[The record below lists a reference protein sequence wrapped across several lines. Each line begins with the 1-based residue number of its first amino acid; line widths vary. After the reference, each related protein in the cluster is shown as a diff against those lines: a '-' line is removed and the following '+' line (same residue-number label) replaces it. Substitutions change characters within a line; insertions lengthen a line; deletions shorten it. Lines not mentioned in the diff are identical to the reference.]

1 MSTISDVAKHAGVS
15 TMTVSRVI
23 NNSGYTSPATR
34 ARVEQAVQ
42 ELGYMPNALA
52 RGLRFKRTKTIAL
65 IMTDI
70 TNPFFTTLAR
80 GVEDTANQAGF
91 TVIFCNTDESE
102 AKEHKYLQML
112 LQQQV
117 DGILLVPARSHHAD
131 SVKFIKKQ
139 NTPVIVLDRRV
150 PPHTEV
156 DVVRCDSELA
166 AQRLVKMLIELGH
179 RRIAVLSGSKGVST
193 ADDRVEGYRNA
204 LRKAKIAENK
214 SLIQRGPFTQESG
227 YEMACE
233 LLKVQPRPTAIF
245 AAHNFFAPGVL
256 KRARELGLRVPEDLA
271 IVAFDDL
278 PWTLAHAP
286 FFTVA
291 IQPAY
296 EIGKQAA
303 QLLFQRLNGT
313 AEKRHQEMI
322 LPVEIVIRES
332 SGAARR
338 KDALG

>member
-1 MSTISDVAKHAGVS
+1 MSTISDVAKRAGVS
-15 TMTVSRVI
+15 SMTVSRVI
-23 NNSGYTSPATR
+23 NNSGYTSPNTR
-34 ARVEQAVQ
+34 ARVEQAIA
-42 ELGYMPNALA
+42 ELGYVPNALA
-52 RGLRFKRTKTIAL
+52 RGLRFKQTKTIAL
-65 IMTDI
+65 VMTDI

-102 AKEHKYLQML
+102 TKEHSYLQML

-117 DGILLVPARSHHAD
+117 DGILLVPARSNSAE
-131 SVKFIKKQ
+131 SVKVIKKQ

-150 PPHTEV
+150 PPHTDV
-156 DVVRCDSELA
+156 DVVRCDSEDA
-166 AQRLVKMLIELGH
+166 AQRLVHMLIELGH
-179 RRIAVLSGSKGVST
+179 RRIGVLSGPKGVST
-193 ADDRVEGYRNA
+193 ADDRVQGYRNA
-204 LRKAKIAENK
+204 LRHAGIVEHKN
-214 SLIQRGPFTQESG
+214 LIYRGSFTQESG
-227 YEMACE
+227 YEIACQ
-233 LLKVQPRPTAIF
+233 LLDVNPRPTAIF

-256 KRARELGLRVPEDLA
+256 KRARELNLRVPEDLA

-313 AEKRHQEMI
+313 ADKRHQEII

-332 SGAARR
+332 SGPPHRERAHA
-338 KDALG
+338 

>member
-1 MSTISDVAKHAGVS
+1 MSTIHDVAKRAGVS

-34 ARVEQAVQ
+34 ARVEKAVLD
-42 ELGYMPNALA
+42 LGYVPNALA
-52 RGLRFKRTKTIAL
+52 RGLRFKQTKTIAL
-65 IMTDI
+65 VMTDI

-102 AKEHKYLQML
+102 VKEHNYLRVL

-117 DGILLVPARSHHAD
+117 DGILLVPARSSNAD

-150 PPHTEV
+150 SPHVDV
-156 DVVRCDSELA
+156 DVVRCDSEDA
-166 AQRLVKMLIELGH
+166 AHRLVRLLIELGH
-179 RRIAVLSGSKGVST
+179 QRIGVLSGPKGVST
-193 ADDRVEGYRNA
+193 ADDRVQGYRSA
-204 LRKAKIAENK
+204 LKQAGIAEHKN
-214 SLIQRGPFTQESG
+214 LIYRGVFTQESG
-227 YEMACE
+227 YEMARQ
-233 LLKVQPRPTAIF
+233 LLDVHPRPTAVF

-256 KRARELGLRVPEDLA
+256 KRAQELHLRVPEDLA

-278 PWTLAHAP
+278 PSTLAHTP

-296 EIGKQAA
+296 ELGRTAT
-303 QLLFQRLNGT
+303 QLLFARLNGT
-313 AEKRHQEMI
+313 AEKFSQEII
-322 LPVEIVIRES
+322 LPVEIAIRES
-332 SGAARR
+332 SGAKLR
-338 KDALG
+338 KHVFA